1 MAYNGVIIESAI
13 RATNVDA
20 LNKSCVSEV
29 DVAGGGFITLA
40 PSTKAG
46 DDRWTATNS
55 TDGKGVYIAYNPSEH
70 LTEVNG
76 KVFAGLSAD
85 PRDYVNLKGRTFTAF
100 KPCVGDEIVVTAD
113 AITGS
118 PNVGEFVEAGTDGK
132 GVPSATASAGK
143 TSFKVAYKKNIPFP
157 AGGIGNEQV
166 TAYALVC
173 VQE

>member
-1 MAYNGVIIESAI
+1 MGERTAKRVTMQRSRMYTIISISIAAVVLTAIFAITSYISNKEES
-13 RATNVDA
+13 
-20 LNKSCVSEV
+20 V
-29 DVAGGGFITLA
+29 DV
-40 PSTKAG
+40 SV
-46 DDRWTATNS
+46 N
-55 TDGKGVYIAYNPSEH
+55 KGVYIAYNPSEH

-118 PNVGEFVEAGTDGK
+118 PTVGEFVEAGTDGK

-143 TSFKVAYKKNIPFP
+143 TSFKVTYKKNIPFP